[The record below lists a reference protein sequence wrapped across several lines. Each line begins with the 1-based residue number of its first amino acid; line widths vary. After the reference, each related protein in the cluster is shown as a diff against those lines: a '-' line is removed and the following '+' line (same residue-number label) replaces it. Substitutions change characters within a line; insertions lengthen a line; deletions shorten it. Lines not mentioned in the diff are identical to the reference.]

1 MKMFKMIA
9 VLAGLS
15 CLLGLTPVLSAEEYP
30 GHENAKQGADAGANP
45 LIEEMVKLD
54 AVFREVVSGVA
65 LDDADRVRK
74 AVESMHGSMEKTH
87 QGVHRGTV
95 KITKN
100 ADRIEDFVKL
110 DRQFHADLEKLEA
123 AAGKNDRT
131 AMMRLT
137 KKLLDQCVTCHRGFR
152 NR

>member
-1 MKMFKMIA
+1 MKMFKTIA

-15 CLLGLTPVLSAEEYP
+15 CLLGLTPVLLAEEHP
-30 GHENAKQGADAGANP
+30 GNENAKQAADAGASP
-45 LIEEMVKLD
+45 LIEEMVRLD

-74 AVESMHGSMEKTH
+74 AVEAMHGYMEKTH

-110 DRQFHADLEKLEA
+110 DRQFHADLEKLEDV
-123 AAGKNDRT
+123 AGKNDRS
-131 AMMRLT
+131 AMLRLT
-137 KKLLDQCVTCHRGFR
+137 KKLLDQCVSCHRGFR